1 MFSNKK
7 TAKPGKTPDN
17 YKQQIHN
24 KLDSALEGLDIDI
37 FTNHHDD
44 SVIFQKKS
52 QTPDDC
58 DNDTTIPYVDDQS
71 SPIHSQFNPFVTPW
85 AKPTLPTSIRPLRLS
100 FVQKLVIPLSKKP
113 APVAV
118 NPLLKTPQQL
128 ASLYP
133 KLPTSTL
140 ATASIATTAT
150 SAPTVTST
158 TSTVVSSAIVP
169 VTTTAATAG
178 ATATTIPGTIST
190 TTSTSS
196 SDEIHS
202 LRKHI
207 QSINVNSTIPV
218 TTQNQ
223 SYQPSQQPEYLQ
235 QPVYYTPRAPN
246 HTMYPSNRKSQ
257 TPDDCDNDTTIPY
270 VDDQSSPIHSQF
282 NPFVTPWAK
291 PTLPTSIRP
300 LRLSFVQKLVIP
312 LSKKPAPVAVNP
324 LLKTPQQLA
333 SLYPKLPTSTLA
345 TASIATTATSAPTVT
360 STTSTVVSS
369 AIVPVTTTAATAG
382 ATATTI
388 PGTISTTTS
397 TSSSDEI
404 HSLRKHIQSINV
416 NSTIPVTTQNQ
427 SYQPSQQPEYL
438 QQPVYYTPR
447 APNHT
452 MYPSNRYKAPQN
464 QQPRQNFNRMHPRQ
478 PANQNIRQPIRYQNQ
493 SQTAFRRCLYCN
505 GFSHNKAQCPANGVI
520 CHLCNKMG
528 HFSKACLSTR
538 RMQTQ

>member
-196 SDEIHS
+196 SGRTVQPSTNIFNMS
-202 LRKHI
+202 
-207 QSINVNSTIPV
+207 SILKIEKFKGDN
-218 TTQNQ
+218 TQN
-223 SYQPSQQPEYLQ
+223 PETWL
-235 QPVYYTPRAPN
+235 TN
-246 HTMYPSNRKSQ
+246 
-257 TPDDCDNDTTIPY
+257 
-270 VDDQSSPIHSQF
+270 F
-282 NPFVTPWAK
+282 NQYC
-291 PTLPTSIRP
+291 
-300 LRLSFVQKLVIP
+300 SFYD
-312 LSKKPAPVAVNP
+312 LSKKKVQSHFLFIWMVM
-324 LLKTPQQLA
+324 
-333 SLYPKLPTSTLA
+333 PKF
-345 TASIATTATSAPTVT
+345 
-360 STTSTVVSS
+360 
-369 AIVPVTTTAATAG
+369 G
-382 ATATTI
+382 MI
-388 PGTISTTTS
+388 PFLMARN
-397 TSSSDEI
+397 EI
-404 HSLRKHIQSINV
+404 SIN
-416 NSTIPVTTQNQ
+416 
-427 SYQPSQQPEYL
+427 
-438 QQPVYYTPR
+438 
-447 APNHT
+447 
-452 MYPSNRYKAPQN
+452 
-464 QQPRQNFNRMHPRQ
+464 
-478 PANQNIRQPIRYQNQ
+478 
-493 SQTAFRRCLYCN
+493 
-505 GFSHNKAQCPANGVI
+505 
-520 CHLCNKMG
+520 
-528 HFSKACLSTR
+528 
-538 RMQTQ
+538 

>member
-196 SDEIHS
+196 SAMPDVGIGVRQLS
-202 LRKHI
+202 RLM
-207 QSINVNSTIPV
+207 TIMGVPG
-218 TTQNQ
+218 
-223 SYQPSQQPEYLQ
+223 SSE
-235 QPVYYTPRAPN
+235 R
-246 HTMYPSNRKSQ
+246 TMKKRERELFKPM
-257 TPDDCDNDTTIPY
+257 
-270 VDDQSSPIHSQF
+270 VD
-282 NPFVTPWAK
+282 
-291 PTLPTSIRP
+291 
-300 LRLSFVQKLVIP
+300 
-312 LSKKPAPVAVNP
+312 VARD
-324 LLKTPQQLA
+324 
-333 SLYPKLPTSTLA
+333 SCHE
-345 TASIATTATSAPTVT
+345 
-360 STTSTVVSS
+360 
-369 AIVPVTTTAATAG
+369 AITKEC
-382 ATATTI
+382 
-388 PGTISTTTS
+388 S
-397 TSSSDEI
+397 E
-404 HSLRKHIQSINV
+404 
-416 NSTIPVTTQNQ
+416 
-427 SYQPSQQPEYL
+427 
-438 QQPVYYTPR
+438 
-447 APNHT
+447 
-452 MYPSNRYKAPQN
+452 
-464 QQPRQNFNRMHPRQ
+464 
-478 PANQNIRQPIRYQNQ
+478 
-493 SQTAFRRCLYCN
+493 
-505 GFSHNKAQCPANGVI
+505 
-520 CHLCNKMG
+520 
-528 HFSKACLSTR
+528 TR
-538 RMQTQ
+538 